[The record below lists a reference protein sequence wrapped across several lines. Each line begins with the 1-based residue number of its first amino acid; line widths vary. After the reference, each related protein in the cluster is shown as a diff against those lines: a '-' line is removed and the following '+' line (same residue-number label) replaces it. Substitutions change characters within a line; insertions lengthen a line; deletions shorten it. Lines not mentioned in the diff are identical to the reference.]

1 MVGGYTENPETG
13 AKLDRSQVQV
23 RETDIFQLEDIGE
36 AFSLKWTVIVRTTVH
51 GRQSGHS
58 DRKEVVGQISK
69 QAVFRNSPES

>member
-36 AFSLKWTVIVRTTVH
+36 AFSLKWTVMV
-51 GRQSGHS
+51 
-58 DRKEVVGQISK
+58 
-69 QAVFRNSPES
+69 